1 MATQTIST
9 GLMIG
14 GGLLTYAA
22 AGIIRIMR
30 GRAGLQQLYEAAA
43 TAANSNNTSYGAEPV
58 FDQQKQTVTRSDK
71 DGQCQTALDKDGL
84 CEFKWWSRKAL
95 TEKDPEIAINR
106 HNRAH
111 GFYLKWN
118 ETRYTTPAYVGV
130 GNGAMVPVGGGRPY
144 DVERTRYSLFLARK
158 EGAHNSAYSYNRYTN
173 YRRTGAYSM
182 SAISD
187 TRITNVNVREVMK
200 YLDSRCQD
208 YYITA
213 PVRTQGFIPINSAIN
228 AVKTNPA
235 TNTCPSTTTSVVP
248 SAGCGSNLVPSAGS
262 GANLVP
268 SAGSGSNLVPST
280 GNNPAGNLYVFF
292 DNQLDIGQ
300 RVLEYDTTSPT
311 PDGKLDS
318 RPIYFTRFKA
328 MRHFNAYNGYYA
340 RDINDIISRYGLDSR
355 YPLTFIS
362 GLVGGVMTYWNW

>member
-1 MATQTIST
+1 MATISN

-22 AGIIRIMR
+22 AGIVRIFR
-30 GRAGLQQLYEAAA
+30 RQAGIQQLYEAATTAA
-43 TAANSNNTSYGAEPV
+43 TAAATNRNNTHTSAGEPV
-58 FDQQKQTVTRSDK
+58 FDQQNQTFTRADK
-71 DGQCQTALDKDGL
+71 DGI
-84 CEFKWWSRKAL
+84 CEFKWWSQKAL
-95 TEKDPEIAINR
+95 TEKDPEIAIYR

-118 ETRYTTPAYVGV
+118 ETRYSTPAYVGM
-130 GNGAMVPVGGGRPY
+130 GNGVMVPVGGGRPY

-158 EGAHNSAYSYNRYTN
+158 EGAHNSAYTYNRYTN

-213 PVRTQGFIPINSAIN
+213 PVSTAGFVPKNTAIN
-228 AVKTNPA
+228 AVAAVPANTSPSTA
-235 TNTCPSTTTSVVP
+235 TNIIP
-248 SAGCGSNLVPSAGS
+248 SAGND
-262 GANLVP
+262 
-268 SAGSGSNLVPST
+268 
-280 GNNPAGNLYVFF
+280 PAGNLYVFF

-300 RVLEYDTTSPT
+300 RVLEYDTTSPN
-311 PDGKLDS
+311 PEGKLDS
-318 RPIYFTRFKA
+318 RPIYFARFKA
-328 MRHFNAYNGYYA
+328 MRHFNQYNGYYA
-340 RDINDIISRYGLDSR
+340 RDINDIISCYGLDAR
-355 YPLTFIS
+355 LPLTFIC
-362 GLVGGVMTYWNW
+362 GLVGGVMSYWNW

>member
-1 MATQTIST
+1 MFSGIGFYVCNKTTNLAQLLNLKLQSFEKMAAIST

-22 AGIIRIMR
+22 AGLVRMMR
-30 GRAGLQQLYEAAA
+30 RQAGLQQLYEAATTSAMANRKNTNDA
-43 TAANSNNTSYGAEPV
+43 TAAEPESG
-58 FDQQKQTVTRSDK
+58 QQTFTRSDK
-71 DGQCQTALDKDGL
+71 DGLV
-84 CEFKWWSRKAL
+84 EFKWWSTKAL
-95 TEKDPEIAINR
+95 DEKDPEIAIYR

-118 ETRYTTPAYVGV
+118 ETRYSTPAYVGV

-144 DVERTRYSLFLARK
+144 AVERTRYSLFLARK
-158 EGAHNSAYSYNRYTN
+158 EAAHNGVYTYNRYTN

-182 SAISD
+182 APISD

-213 PVRTQGFIPINSAIN
+213 PTRTQGFIPINSAIN
-228 AVKTNPA
+228 AVSAVPANTN
-235 TNTCPSTTTSVVP
+235 PSTTTSVVP
-248 SAGCGSNLVPSAGS
+248 SAGND
-262 GANLVP
+262 
-268 SAGSGSNLVPST
+268 
-280 GNNPAGNLYVFF
+280 PAGNLYVFF
-292 DNQLDIGQ
+292 DNELDIGQ
-300 RVLEYDTTSPT
+300 RVLEYDTASPN
-311 PDGKLDS
+311 PKGKLDS
-318 RPIYFTRFKA
+318 RPIYFARFKA

-340 RDINDIISRYGLDSR
+340 RDINDIFWRYGLDAR

-362 GLVGGVMTYWNW
+362 GLVGGVLTYWNW

>member
-1 MATQTIST
+1 MAAISN

-22 AGIIRIMR
+22 AGIIRMMR
-30 GRAGLQQLYEAAA
+30 RQAGLVQLYEAATTSAMANRKNTNDA
-43 TAANSNNTSYGAEPV
+43 TAAEPESG
-58 FDQQKQTVTRSDK
+58 QQTFTRSDK
-71 DGQCQTALDKDGL
+71 NGL
-84 CEFKWWSRKAL
+84 CEFKWWSQKAL
-95 TEKDPEIAINR
+95 DEKDPEIAIYK

-158 EGAHNSAYSYNRYTN
+158 EGAHNSAYTYNRYTN
-173 YRRTGAYSM
+173 YRRTGDYSM

-200 YLDSRCQD
+200 YLDSRCLD

-213 PVRTQGFIPINSAIN
+213 PVSTQGFTPINSAIN
-228 AVKTNPA
+228 AVAAVPA
-235 TNTCPSTTTSVVP
+235 NTSPSTATGATPSTTTRIVP
-248 SAGCGSNLVPSAGS
+248 SAGCGSNLVPSAGC
-262 GANLVP
+262 
-268 SAGSGSNLVPST
+268 GSNLVPSP
-280 GNNPAGNLYVFF
+280 GNDPAGNLYVFF
-292 DNQLDIGQ
+292 DNQLDVGQ
-300 RVLEYDTTSPT
+300 RVLEYDTTSPN
-311 PDGKLDS
+311 PEGKLDS

-328 MRHFNAYNGYYA
+328 MRHFNQYNGYYA
-340 RDINDIISRYGLDSR
+340 RDINDIITRYGLDSR

-362 GLVGGVMTYWNW
+362 GLVGGVLTYWNW